1 MAYDAELAQR
11 IRERMTA
18 VAEVSEKKMFGGLAF
33 LTSGNMTVGVY
44 GDSLMAR
51 IAPEAMDA
59 ALAEPGVRPFDMDG
73 RPMREWVLVAGEDLS
88 ADDELKRWIDR
99 ARRLPPVESNQG
111 LFHFTEPMPAYAGSY
126 LHKWDSPVHTHSFVE
141 IAFAVSGTAT
151 HHSQAGQREMRPG
164 DVLLLRPGVWHGYQ
178 ECQRFEV
185 YNCCFSSELLRRE
198 LAWTRED
205 PLLGFLLWVGPYSSP
220 GRGVLTISLPPSVL
234 GECLAHLDALAGLRH
249 RPLALHRPDIVGRL
263 SLLFGQ
269 LGQAVAQ
276 TRSELPGE
284 SGSAHPAVIQAMRL
298 LEADLARDWTLT
310 GLAAEL
316 HLARGYLVRL
326 FNAATGLPPM
336 AYLGQLRAEHAAV
349 LLLHSDEPVT
359 SIGRAVGW
367 PDQSGFARRFKAH
380 YGLSATTYRKRFA
393 TRATHLHLPAT
404 AAS

>member
-1 MAYDAELAQR
+1 
-11 IRERMTA
+11 
-18 VAEVSEKKMFGGLAF
+18 
-33 LTSGNMTVGVY
+33 
-44 GDSLMAR
+44 
-51 IAPEAMDA
+51 
-59 ALAEPGVRPFDMDG
+59 
-73 RPMREWVLVAGEDLS
+73 
-88 ADDELKRWIDR
+88 
-99 ARRLPPVESNQG
+99 
-111 LFHFTEPMPAYAGSY
+111 MPAYAGCY

-141 IAFAVSGTAT
+141 IAFAVGGSAT

-164 DVLLLRPGVWHGYQ
+164 DVLLLRPGVWHGY
-178 ECQRFEV
+178 ENCQRFEV
-185 YNCCFSSELLRRE
+185 YNCCFGSELLRRE

-205 PLLGFLLWVGPYSSP
+205 PLLGFLLWAGPYSSS

-234 GECLAHLDALAGLRH
+234 GDCLVHLDALAALRH
-249 RPLALHRPDIVGRL
+249 HPPALHRPDIVGRL

-276 TRSELPGE
+276 ARGELPGE
-284 SGSAHPAVIQAMRL
+284 PGPAHPAVVQAMRL

-316 HLARGYLVRL
+316 HLAPGYLVRL

-359 SIGRAVGW
+359 SIGRTVGW
-367 PDQSGFARRFKAH
+367 PDQSMFARRFKAH
-380 YGLSATTYRKRFA
+380 YGLSATSYRKRFA
-393 TRATHLHLPAT
+393 NRSAHLHHPDDPVS

>member
-1 MAYDAELAQR
+1 
-11 IRERMTA
+11 
-18 VAEVSEKKMFGGLAF
+18 
-33 LTSGNMTVGVY
+33 
-44 GDSLMAR
+44 
-51 IAPEAMDA
+51 
-59 ALAEPGVRPFDMDG
+59 
-73 RPMREWVLVAGEDLS
+73 
-88 ADDELKRWIDR
+88 
-99 ARRLPPVESNQG
+99 
-111 LFHFTEPMPAYAGSY
+111 MPAYAGCY

-141 IAFAVSGTAT
+141 IAFAIGGTAT
-151 HHSQAGQREMRPG
+151 HHSQAGRREMQPG

-178 ECQRFEV
+178 DCRRFEV

-198 LAWTRED
+198 LSLTRED

-220 GRGVLTISLPPSVL
+220 GRGVLTLSLSPSAL
-234 GECLAHLDALAGLRH
+234 GECLVHLDALAALRH
-249 RPLALHRPDIVGRL
+249 RPSALHRPDIVGRL
-263 SLLFGQ
+263 LLLFGQ
-269 LGQAVAQ
+269 LGQAVTQA
-276 TRSELPGE
+276 RGLLSGE
-284 SGSAHPAVIQAMRL
+284 PGSAHPAVVQAMRL
-298 LEADLARDWTLT
+298 LEADLARSWTLT

-316 HLARGYLVRL
+316 HLAPGYLVRL

-393 TRATHLHLPAT
+393 TRAVQLHHPAA